1 VLVKSLATYKGI
13 SPIVN
18 FRLLMMTMI
27 MMSKYIHPNNF
38 LESIIFF
45 LVVDKTITL
54 LKNRF
59 EHFEVFESIVEFLFD
74 ARTLKSLDNDELKKS

>member
-1 VLVKSLATYKGI
+1 
-13 SPIVN
+13 
-18 FRLLMMTMI
+18 MMTMI

>member
-1 VLVKSLATYKGI
+1 
-13 SPIVN
+13 
-18 FRLLMMTMI
+18 MMTMI

-74 ARTLKSLDNDELKKS
+74 ARTFKSLDNDELKKS

>member
-1 VLVKSLATYKGI
+1 
-13 SPIVN
+13 
-18 FRLLMMTMI
+18 
-27 MMSKYIHPNNF
+27 MSKYIHPNNF

>member
-1 VLVKSLATYKGI
+1 MLVKSLATYKGI